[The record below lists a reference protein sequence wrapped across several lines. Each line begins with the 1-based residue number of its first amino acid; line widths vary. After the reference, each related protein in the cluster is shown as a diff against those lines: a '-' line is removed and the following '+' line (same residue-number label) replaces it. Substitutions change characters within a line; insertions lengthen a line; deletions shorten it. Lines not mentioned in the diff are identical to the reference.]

1 MANPNQSVQTNSPK
15 QFFNSDVVKKKFEEL
30 LGQKAQG
37 FVTSVLQ
44 IVSSS
49 DLLSKADQQSLFNA
63 AATAATL
70 DLPIQPSLGF
80 AYIVPYKG
88 QAQFQIGW
96 KGLVQLAQR
105 TGQYKSIN
113 VIEVYENQFKSFNSL
128 TEAIEADWTTQG
140 SGKVVGYC
148 AYFSLL
154 NGFEKTAYWT
164 TEKVNQHAL
173 KYSQAYKSD
182 RGISPWKDK
191 DQFHEMAKKTVLK
204 NTLSKYGPMSI
215 EMQKAI
221 TFDQGVVEDID
232 HELVTYPDNQI
243 EKKDHDFERVK
254 FLIETSKTE
263 DDLNKIISECGP
275 DLLEEL
281 SFEITE
287 KQEQLKSNEATK

>member
-1 MANPNQSVQTNSPK
+1 MSQTSQLQNTK
-15 QFFNSDVVKKKFEEL
+15 QFFSSELIKSKFQEL

-37 FVTSVLQ
+37 FLTSVIQ
-44 IVSSS
+44 IVNSNGS
-49 DLLSKADQQSLFNA
+49 LAQADQNSLYMA

-105 TGQYKSIN
+105 TGLYKSIN
-113 VIEVYENQFKSFNSL
+113 VIEVYENQFKSFNAL
-128 TEAIEADWTTQG
+128 TEEIEADWTAPG

-154 NGFEKTAYWT
+154 NGFQKTAYWT

-173 KYSQAYKSD
+173 KYSQAF
-182 RGISPWKDK
+182 RGSGVSPWKDK

-215 EMQKAI
+215 EMQRAI
-221 TFDQGVVEDID
+221 TFDQGVIKDIE
-232 HELVTYPDNQI
+232 HEVVTYPDNKP
-243 EKKDHDFERVK
+243 EETNHDLERLRQLLEIV
-254 FLIETSKTE
+254 ETPEEFANALAKSTTE
-263 DDLNKIISECGP
+263 LK
-275 DLLEEL
+275 EEL
-281 SFEITE
+281 SFEIE
-287 KQEQLKSNEATK
+287 VARHRLGINEDAK